1 VKAFIFCLKMFKPM
15 YNYDPEKSKS
25 PLLKKSFLLAIEIVK
40 LSRYLIEEHKEFVL
54 SRQILKSGTN
64 PGAMTRAAAHA
75 QSGKDFINKLEIAQK
90 ELNET
95 AYWLQLLLATNL
107 ISKDQYHPIYNLNHE
122 VKRMTRSS
130 ILTKKKNLGLL

>member
-1 VKAFIFCLKMFKPM
+1 V
-15 YNYDPEKSKS
+15 NYHFPKGAADSG
-25 PLLKKSFLLAIEIVK
+25 
-40 LSRYLIEEHKEFVL
+40 LSLQDRR
-54 SRQILKSGTN
+54 SRV
-64 PGAMTRAAAHA
+64 AAHA